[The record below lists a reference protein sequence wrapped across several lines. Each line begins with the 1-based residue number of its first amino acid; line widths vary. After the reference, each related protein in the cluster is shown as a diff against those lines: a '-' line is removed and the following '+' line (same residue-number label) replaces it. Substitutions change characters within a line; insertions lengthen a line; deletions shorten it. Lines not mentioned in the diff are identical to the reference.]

1 MTIRDQ
7 IASRLADAR
16 ATARERLRLPRIL
29 RRGLWPYLLAL
40 GPGLLAASAGN
51 DAGGIATYASA
62 GAAYGYGLLWA
73 MVLVTICVGVVQE
86 MSARLG
92 AVTGKGFSDLVR
104 ENFSLRTTALILL
117 TLFVANFGIIV
128 SEFVGIA
135 AAAELFGLNRYI
147 AVPLAAALVWLLITR
162 GSYARVE
169 KIFLMLTLAFLAYI
183 GAAFLAKPDWG
194 AVLQQTIRPTLQLNI
209 DYLQLLIALIGTTIS
224 PYMQLY
230 VQSSVVEKG
239 VTPADYRYTR
249 FDVYL
254 GTLFAGIVAAFIIIA
269 TAATLFPTG
278 KQVETAAD
286 AARALEPVAGPYAGL
301 MFGLGLLGASL
312 LAAGVLPLATT
323 YMMSEAL
330 GFERGVSRSWDEAPI
345 FMGLFTGLVA
355 LGAVL
360 ALIPGLPLIQVLV
373 GVYVLNGLLLPIELF
388 AILRLVNDHEL
399 MGHHVNR
406 GIFGALAWAIAVVV
420 SLLSLTLIAITVL
433 SWFGVNLGG

>member
-1 MTIRDQ
+1 LTIRDQ
-7 IASRLADAR
+7 ISDRLSAAR
-16 ATARERLRLPRIL
+16 STARERLRLPRL
-29 RRGLWPYLLAL
+29 PRRGIWPYLMAL

-73 MVLVTICVGVVQE
+73 MVIVTIFVGVVQE

-92 AVTGKGFSDLVR
+92 AITGKGFSDLVR
-104 ENFSLRTTALILL
+104 ENFSLRVTALILL

-135 AAAELFGLNRYI
+135 AAAELFGASRYV
-147 AVPLAAALVWLLITR
+147 AVPLAAALVWVLITR

-169 KIFLMLTLAFLAYI
+169 KIFLALTLAFLTYI

-194 AVLQQTIRPTLQLNI
+194 RVLAQTVRPTI
-209 DYLQLLIALIGTTIS
+209 HWDAGYLQLLIALIGTTVS
-224 PYMQLY
+224 PYMQLF

-249 FDVYL
+249 FDVLL

-269 TAATLFPTG
+269 TAATLYPIG
-278 KQVETAAD
+278 KQVETATD
-286 AARALEPVAGPYAGL
+286 AARALEPVAGAYAGL
-301 MFGLGLLGASL
+301 LFGLGLLGASL

-330 GFERGVSRSWDEAPI
+330 GFERGVSHSWDEAPI
-345 FMGLFTGLVA
+345 FMGLFTGLVI
-355 LGAVL
+355 LGAAL

-388 AILRLVNDHEL
+388 AILRLINNREL
-399 MGHHVNR
+399 MGDRVNGR
-406 GIFGALAWAIAVVV
+406 LHNILAWSIAVVV
-420 SLLSLTLIAITVL
+420 SLLSLALIATTVL
-433 SWFGVNLGG
+433 GWFGINPGG